1 MSERNRMSTVTVMG
15 WGLRTTA
22 RVLLHCG
29 RFGRTGWVRCGVCA
43 LSLLIVAGLTSPV
56 LAHKITL
63 FAAVRGALIEGQVS
77 LQGGAPAP
85 DTRLTIY
92 DGTGREV
99 IKLVTDKGGKFR
111 FEPQYLSDYRVVAN
125 AGLGHKAETTI
136 PASQLPADL
145 PQVAPQPGVEAA
157 KSEPPPSSQQAES
170 TTASIPRD
178 EVVREL
184 RVLCEQTAALRMEL
198 DRWREHQRLQD
209 ILGGV
214 GYIMGIAGLAFFLLG
229 YRRRNR

>member
-1 MSERNRMSTVTVMG
+1 MNERNRMGTVIG
-15 WGLRTTA
+15 SHPHAGAEDLSYYGHSRRSGAA
-22 RVLLHCG
+22 RI
-29 RFGRTGWVRCGVCA
+29 GVCTLA
-43 LSLLIVAGLTSPV
+43 LLIVIGVSAPV
-56 LAHKITL
+56 QAHKITL

-77 LQGGAPAP
+77 LQGGAAAP

-99 IKLVTDKGGKFR
+99 VKLVTDQEGKFSY
-111 FEPQYLSDYRVVAN
+111 EPRYRSDYRVVAN

-145 PQVAPQPGVEAA
+145 PLVIPQPGVESA
-157 KSEPPPSSQQAES
+157 KTEQPPSSKKAES
-170 TTASIPRD
+170 TTESIPRD

-184 RVLCEQTAALRMEL
+184 RVLSGQTAALRMEL
-198 DRWREHQRLQD
+198 DRWREHQRFQD
-209 ILGGV
+209 IVGGV
-214 GYIMGIAGLAFFLLG
+214 GYIVGIAGLAFFLLG